1 MLDFNSYYAYHTN
14 NLSYMEAEDEEDE
27 RIKNKEKFKDT
38 LLDTNIQWNG
48 NDIITYNASASL
60 SHRLSLGSVHEKS
73 SQGNPPTSTTT
84 AAEDNNCSALR
95 ISSCKPLKFPL
106 ASEWLV

>member
-14 NLSYMEAEDEEDE
+14 NLSFTDDVEQDDGDDNDAEKVKVMPK
-27 RIKNKEKFKDT
+27 RSAR
-38 LLDTNIQWNG
+38 NG
-48 NDIITYNASASL
+48 NDIISASL
-60 SHRLSLGSVHEKS
+60 SHSLSLGSVNEKCLHR
-73 SQGNPPTSTTT
+73 NPTTTTTTTT
-84 AAEDNNCSALR
+84 AAEDNNCTLR

>member
-14 NLSYMEAEDEEDE
+14 NLSYMEAEEEED
-27 RIKNKEKFKDT
+27 NEKFKDT
-38 LLDTNIQWNG
+38 LLHTNIQWNG
-48 NDIITYNASASL
+48 NDIITYSASASL
-60 SHRLSLGSVHEKS
+60 SHSLSLGSVHEKS
-73 SQGNPPTSTTT
+73 SQGNPPTTTTT

-95 ISSCKPLKFPL
+95 ISSCKPLQFPL